1 MNISAWSIYWLIK
14 LDAIISMMG
23 ILGFVSLL
31 AVVVTIAGMIISAVC
46 RSDVSADYYSG
57 RNEEERK
64 ADVEKKKQNF
74 TSYLTFWYNMFKRL
88 IVLPLIFL
96 ILGHMIPTTKEM
108 AAIYVIPK
116 IANSEFVNETLPAEM
131 AEIYS
136 LAKDWM
142 KSIVPTPP
150 IRKQAA
156 TNEVEKAK

>member
-23 ILGFVSLL
+23 VFGFISLL
-31 AVVVTIAGMIISAVC
+31 FVCVAIGGMCISAAIK
-46 RSDVSADYYSG
+46 SDITVNYYT
-57 RNEEERK
+57 NKEEAEAKR
-64 ADVEKKKQNF
+64 VRF
-74 TSYLTFWYNMFKRL
+74 TGYISFWYKLFKRL
-88 IVLPLIFL
+88 IALPIIFL
-96 ILGHMIPTTKEM
+96 IMGHMLPTTKEM
-108 AAIYVIPK
+108 AAIFVIPK